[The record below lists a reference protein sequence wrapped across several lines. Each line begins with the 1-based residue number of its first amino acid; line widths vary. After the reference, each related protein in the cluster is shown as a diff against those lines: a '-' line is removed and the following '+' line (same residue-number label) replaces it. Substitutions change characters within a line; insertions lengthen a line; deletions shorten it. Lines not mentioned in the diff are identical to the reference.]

1 MSPRQIPFLTAVRLW
16 PTHREPR
23 RVSWLELFFDLIFVA
38 AVSQVSHP
46 LGDDYSLHGLIR
58 YSLMFLLIWWA
69 WFGHTMYSTR
79 FDADDVVHRVLTL
92 IQIFAAAA
100 MAANAKQGLADPDS
114 AGFGAAYAVQR
125 IVLVI
130 QYLRAR
136 GEVRTRTLTTIHA
149 VGFGL
154 ASTLWIAAALIA
166 TPGRFWVWSV
176 ALLID
181 LATPWFALKYA
192 HVAPPHPEHLPE
204 RLGLFTIILLGE
216 SVAAVMRGME
226 SQATWPVSAA
236 LSAFAGLA
244 LIFAL
249 WWWYFDVAR
258 GAAERHVRSQHD
270 MRMFNIWSHAHFP
283 MYLSIAV
290 LGVGIEH
297 VISLPSGARVSLQHA
312 PILIGAAIV
321 LMSTLI
327 VIGLTSSH
335 SGSQFRLLPQ
345 LVVLAVLLPSPLLTP
360 YAASFILI
368 VQILLVCIVQMWLL
382 AKRPKGSFLHV
393 TARLRGAS

>member
-1 MSPRQIPFLTAVRLW
+1 
-16 PTHREPR
+16 
-23 RVSWLELFFDLIFVA
+23 
-38 AVSQVSHP
+38 
-46 LGDDYSLHGLIR
+46 
-58 YSLMFLLIWWA
+58 
-69 WFGHTMYSTR
+69 
-79 FDADDVVHRVLTL
+79 
-92 IQIFAAAA
+92 
-100 MAANAKQGLADPDS
+100 
-114 AGFGAAYAVQR
+114 
-125 IVLVI
+125 
-130 QYLRAR
+130 
-136 GEVRTRTLTTIHA
+136 
-149 VGFGL
+149 
-154 ASTLWIAAALIA
+154 
-166 TPGRFWVWSV
+166 
-176 ALLID
+176 
-181 LATPWFALKYA
+181 
-192 HVAPPHPEHLPE
+192 
-204 RLGLFTIILLGE
+204 
-216 SVAAVMRGME
+216 ME
-226 SQATWPVSAA
+226 SQETWPVSAA

-249 WWWYFDVAR
+249 WWWYFDVAG

-312 PILIGAAIV
+312 SILIGAAIV

-345 LVVLAVLLPSPLLTP
+345 LVVLAVLLPSPLLAP
-360 YAASFILI
+360 YSASFILI

-393 TARLRGAS
+393 TARLRGVS